1 MNNANFGIDCQNNI
15 DSWKFESIYDEIGKT
30 SFVKK
35 YVNLF
40 GNEKYKDFASIKTV
54 HKETEQ
60 IFNEKLLTLDPND
73 LTFEARKYSVNI
85 ERAENPDA
93 LESMNEHKKNNQN
106 HKFYDIDKKYRKYRK
121 I

>member
-40 GNEKYKDFASIKTV
+40 GNEKYKDFASIKTM
-54 HKETEQ
+54 HKEIEQ

-73 LTFEARKYSVNI
+73 LTFEARKYSANI

-93 LESMNEHKKNNQN
+93 LESMNERKKNNQN
-106 HKFYDIDKKYRKYRK
+106 HKFYDIDKKYRKYHK